1 MVYDLTFNTVA
12 TDDLKQNQTVQQSL
26 IMAEDQLLSESK
38 DPQLAE
44 QHLLAEVLKRT
55 QTQVNKLTSK
65 VIVLEALKS
74 ESNPYSRH
82 STSIETFKQLQERG
96 LLLYRDVQYVRVS
109 ESLAVDD

>member
-1 MVYDLTFNTVA
+1 MVYDLTWNSVA
-12 TDDLKQNQTVQQSL
+12 HDDSKQNPTIQQSF
-26 IMAEDQLLSESK
+26 IMAEDKLLSESK

-82 STSIETFKQLQERG
+82 STSIETFNHLQ
-96 LLLYRDVQYVRVS
+96 
-109 ESLAVDD
+109 